1 MNAVYDL
8 DAEKSRFLKPDQTTW
23 LGRKL
28 WNEHLLEVKGDG
40 YWFNL
45 DFLLD
50 VQLGKDNSDVSYTF
64 NNTRALTVNGGLGN
78 DFSFSATIYESQGR
92 FAGYVNDYISNT
104 SSTFRPAFSEGLVP
118 GRGKAKGFKEDAYDY
133 PVAEG
138 YLAYTPNKFL
148 AISVW
153 KWKKFYR

>member
-1 MNAVYDL
+1 MFIEHKSQLNIPFNHQRYINYEYALNKSTNTHTAVKPYVYSKVNSVYDL

-92 FAGYVNDYISNT
+92 FAGYVNDYISNH
-104 SSTFRPAFSEGLVP
+104 FIYF
-118 GRGKAKGFKEDAYDY
+118 
-133 PVAEG
+133 
-138 YLAYTPNKFL
+138 
-148 AISVW
+148 
-153 KWKKFYR
+153 